1 MTEGDYIMSA
11 RYQTTDILASPQQ
24 VWTQIRQAAENH
36 TILYEKAPEMLIV
49 QRENQLHYIYY
60 LTADPELTQL
70 RLILTHYSDVVH
82 QATQAADVWQWI
94 TTLPDE
100 DISATE
106 QNEAQI
112 QLEAVKNAIQPAR
125 TQHTA
130 PWLQPA
136 KVKTSQAVPF
146 PLAPM
151 VLVGSVGGI
160 GGVFILLILNW
171 FRLGFPRKAI
181 VNGLIMLVGGT
192 VSTPLLAGFVA
203 GNQRI
208 AVSDATMLDSFLLLW
223 GIFIIWQLVQQQA
236 HIEAW
241 TRRTGIRPT
250 WYRAGGGT
258 VFLAAVGGFVLYGLW
273 ITFFSFM

>member
-1 MTEGDYIMSA
+1 MPA
-11 RYQTTDILASPQQ
+11 RYLTTDILAAPQQ
-24 VWTQIRQAAENH
+24 VWTHIRQAAEKH
-36 TILYEKAPEMLIV
+36 TIVYEKSPEILIV

-60 LTADPELTQL
+60 LAADPELTQL
-70 RLILTHYSDVVH
+70 RLILTHDSGVVQ
-82 QATQAADVWQWI
+82 QATQTADLWQWI

-100 DISATE
+100 AISPAE
-106 QNEAQI
+106 QNDAQDH
-112 QLEAVKNAIQPAR
+112 LETVKNAIQPAQ
-125 TQHTA
+125 TQPA
-130 PWLQPA
+130 LALLQPSI
-136 KVKTSQAVPF
+136 VKTYQAVPF

-151 VLVGSVGGI
+151 VLIGMLGAI

-171 FRLGFPRKAI
+171 FRLGYPRKAI

-208 AVSDATMLDSFLLLW
+208 AVSGATMLDSLLLLW

-273 ITFFSFM
+273 ITLFFSFV